1 MLPSSRNFNSLEQG
15 VDRNSIIGILLISVI
30 LGIWMLFL
38 APKPEPELAANGQ
51 EEITDEQAAAE
62 EQVAA
67 EADSLTALTD
77 PSCDRAALEET
88 IAKLEETC
96 SLSEPNSLARST
108 CNSNVDRLRRDL
120 ARCGQ

>member
-1 MLPSSRNFNSLEQG
+1 MEQG

-67 EADSLTALTD
+67 EADSLTAPTD
-77 PSCDRAALEET
+77 SSFAAALSGTARAIVVET
-88 IAKLEETC
+88 DLYRATFSTRGGTIRSFQLLEFTPAH
-96 SLSEPNSLARST
+96 SDEPVGLV
-108 CNSNVDRLRRDL
+108 SNGED
-120 ARCGQ
+120 